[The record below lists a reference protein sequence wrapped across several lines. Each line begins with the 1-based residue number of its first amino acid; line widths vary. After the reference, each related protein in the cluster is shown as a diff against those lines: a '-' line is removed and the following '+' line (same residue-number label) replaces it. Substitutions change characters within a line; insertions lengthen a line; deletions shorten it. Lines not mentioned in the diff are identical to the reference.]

1 MPNPPPVFS
10 VVMPSYQNATTLIP
24 SVRSFLEQT
33 TPRHQIELLV
43 VDDDPT
49 PHANALLS
57 DANLIDDVRLLESGH
72 RGQVEATN
80 HGINAATGE
89 FIFLTCA
96 DIIATPT
103 LLERHLR
110 FHRKSSDSYCVTG
123 PIHYPKKY
131 NTTPFIKY
139 LVQSGRQFRFP
150 DSAQLNNEGVTTI
163 PAQQI
168 YAPHISLSRAALQ
181 ACDGFD
187 TAFTYGFQ
195 DADLG
200 LRLQQAH
207 DMHFIYDAQ
216 ALTSHEHPTTIEQ
229 YARREFQMGVSLP
242 IFRRR
247 YPALTASYSAPKQD
261 IQNLRES
268 APHFAG
274 LSTRIADTVALEK
287 TLLQSPS
294 VDGYKMLFLSY
305 DVILDLSRLA
315 GLASQVDALTRLYG
329 FERPEAETLA
339 AAARCVAPSA

>member
-1 MPNPPPVFS
+1 MPNPAPVFS

-33 TPRHQIELLV
+33 TLRHQIELIV
-43 VDDDPT
+43 VDDEPV

-57 DANLIDDVRLLESGH
+57 AANLTNEVRLLETGH

-80 HGINAATGE
+80 LGINAATGE

-110 FHRKSSDSYCVTG
+110 LHQNTSDLYCVTG
-123 PIHYPKKY
+123 PIHYPTKY

-150 DSAQLNNEGVTTI
+150 SSAQLNNEGVTTI
-163 PAQQI
+163 PPQQI
-168 YAPHISLSRAALQ
+168 YAPHISLPRSTLQ
-181 ACDGFD
+181 ACGGFD

-200 LRLQQAH
+200 LRLQQSH

-216 ALTSHEHPTTIEQ
+216 AHTTHEHPTTIEQ

-247 YPALTASYSAPKQD
+247 YPTLTASHSAPKRD
-261 IQNLRES
+261 IENLRKS
-268 APHFAG
+268 APHFAS

-287 TLLQSPS
+287 TLLQTPS
-294 VDGYKMLFLSY
+294 VDGYKTLFLSY

-315 GLASQVDALTRLYG
+315 GLASQVDALIGLYE
-329 FERPEAETLA
+329 FEHPEAQALA
-339 AAARCVAPSA
+339 AAARCVSPSV